1 MGARTNGGDIRTP
14 ITNLKILYI
23 HQMPVRF
30 KSDTKFVTFC
40 HSLNDMSRC
49 QD

>member
-1 MGARTNGGDIRTP
+1 
-14 ITNLKILYI
+14 
-23 HQMPVRF
+23 MPVRF